1 MINKIKSFINEIK
14 EELKKI
20 SYPDKKALK
29 SATYPIIFIVFF
41 VAIYMEI
48 IDLIF
53 KAILKYVFNIY

>member
-29 SATYPIIFIVFF
+29 SATYSIIFIVFF

>member
-1 MINKIKSFINEIK
+1 MLNKIKNFINETK

-29 SATYPIIFIVFF
+29 SATYSIIFIVFF
-41 VAIYMEI
+41 IAIYMEI

>member
-1 MINKIKSFINEIK
+1 MLNKLKFFIKDTQ

-29 SATYPIIFIVFF
+29 SATYSIVFIVFF
-41 VAIYMEI
+41 IAIYMEV

>member
-1 MINKIKSFINEIK
+1 MINKVKFFISDIK

-29 SATYPIIFIVFF
+29 SATYSIIFIVFF
-41 VAIYMEI
+41 IAIYMEV

-53 KAILKYVFNIY
+53 KSILKYVFGIY

>member
-1 MINKIKSFINEIK
+1 MLNKLKSFINDIQ

-29 SATYPIIFIVFF
+29 SATYSIVFIVFF
-41 VAIYMEI
+41 IAIYMEV